1 MHAHRLFIP
10 VVFFSLLAPAMVE
23 SYENPP
29 TEPGFSSLFDG
40 KNIEEHFIIKGKKE
54 SWTVK
59 DGVIHSLRGG
69 NRIMSRKEF
78 GDFVLRLDWR
88 VSRQGNSGVFI
99 RVPGQNDG
107 APWVTGFEVQISN
120 APRDDAHCTASLYG
134 VEATNP
140 RPTKEAEAADAWHT
154 FEIICLGGRITVRLD
169 GVLNIDA
176 DDEKNE
182 KMRSRPKKGFIGLQD
197 YHASDGWV
205 EYRNI
210 RIQPLE
216 SNGGPTGF
224 ESLSSDDKGWH
235 KIRTGHGTGGRWSHV
250 DGAWEGEQD
259 PPGSGNGGVMVTDR
273 KLSDFE
279 LVIETKPDWGVCS
292 GIFLR
297 STERGQCY
305 QLMVDWHGNGNVAG
319 IYGEGT
325 GGFNVR
331 NYELND
337 DKTIRKGND
346 NKQNIPLAFA
356 LADWKKVWRFG
367 QYNEVRARITSNP
380 PTIDAWLNGWH
391 ISHFE
396 DDKKRIPDAGSVAIQ
411 VHGGKS
417 WPRGSKVRFR
427 NISIRELKK

>member
-1 MHAHRLFIP
+1 MSHCRLIA
-10 VVFFSLLAPAMVE
+10 SCLLALLLLTA
-23 SYENPP
+23 SLGAYENPP
-29 TEPGFSSLFDG
+29 TEPGFVSLFDG

-59 DGVIHSLRGG
+59 DGVIHALRGG
-69 NRIMSRKEF
+69 NRIISREKY

-88 VSRQGNSGVFI
+88 ISEQGNSGIFI
-99 RVPGQNDG
+99 RVPGQDDG
-107 APWVTGFEVQISN
+107 APWVSGFEVQISN

-134 VEATNP
+134 VEATSP
-140 RPTKEAEAADAWHT
+140 RPSKEAE
-154 FEIICLGGRITVRLD
+154 GGRISIRLD

-176 DDEKNE
+176 DEKKNK
-182 KMRSRPKKGFIGLQD
+182 KMSSRPRAGFIGLQD
-197 YHASDGWV
+197 YHSSKGWV

-210 RIQPLE
+210 RIQPLQP
-216 SNGGPTGF
+216 NGVPAGF
-224 ESLSSDDKGWH
+224 ESLSADSKGWR
-235 KIRTGHGTGGRWSHV
+235 KIRTGHGSGGQWTHA
-250 DGAWEGEQD
+250 GGTWEGEQD
-259 PPGSGNGGVMVTDR
+259 PPGSGNGGVLVTDR
-273 KLSDFE
+273 KFSDFE

-346 NKQNIPLAFA
+346 NKQNIPLGFA

-380 PTIDAWLNGWH
+380 PTIDTWLNGWH
-391 ISHFE
+391 ISHFA

-411 VHGGKS
+411 VHGGKG
-417 WPRGSKVRFR
+417 WPNGAKVRFR

>member
-1 MHAHRLFIP
+1 MNHCRLT
-10 VVFFSLLAPAMVE
+10 SSHLLALVLLTA
-23 SYENPP
+23 SLGAYENPP
-29 TEPGFSSLFDG
+29 TEPGFVSLFDG

-69 NRIMSRKEF
+69 NRIISREKY

-88 VSRQGNSGVFI
+88 ISEQGNSGIFI
-99 RVPGQNDG
+99 RVPGQDDG
-107 APWVTGFEVQISN
+107 APWVSGYEVQIST

-134 VEATNP
+134 VEATSP
-140 RPTKEAEAADAWHT
+140 RPTKEAEGANTWHSY
-154 FEIICLGGRITVRLD
+154 EITCLGGRISVRLD

-176 DDEKNE
+176 DEKKNA
-182 KMRSRPKKGFIGLQD
+182 KMRSRPRVGFIGLQD
-197 YHASDGWV
+197 YHSSKGWV

-210 RIQPLE
+210 RIQPLQP
-216 SNGGPTGF
+216 NGVPAGF
-224 ESLSSDDKGWH
+224 ESLSANDKGWR
-235 KIRTGHGTGGRWSHV
+235 KIRTGHGSGGQWAHT
-250 DGAWEGEQD
+250 DGTWEGQQD
-259 PPGSGNGGVMVTDR
+259 PPGSGNGGVLVTDR

-356 LADWKKVWRFG
+356 LSDWKKVWRFG

-380 PTIDAWLNGWH
+380 PTIDTWLNGWH

-411 VHGGKS
+411 VHGGKG
-417 WPRGSKVRFR
+417 WPKGAKVRFR
-427 NISIRELKK
+427 NISVRELKK

>member
-1 MHAHRLFIP
+1 
-10 VVFFSLLAPAMVE
+10 V
-23 SYENPP
+23 
-29 TEPGFSSLFDG
+29 
-40 KNIEEHFIIKGKKE
+40 
-54 SWTVK
+54 
-59 DGVIHSLRGG
+59 
-69 NRIMSRKEF
+69 
-78 GDFVLRLDWR
+78 
-88 VSRQGNSGVFI
+88 
-99 RVPGQNDG
+99 
-107 APWVTGFEVQISN
+107 
-120 APRDDAHCTASLYG
+120 
-134 VEATNP
+134 
-140 RPTKEAEAADAWHT
+140 
-154 FEIICLGGRITVRLD
+154 
-169 GVLNIDA
+169 
-176 DDEKNE
+176 
-182 KMRSRPKKGFIGLQD
+182 
-197 YHASDGWV
+197 
-205 EYRNI
+205 
-210 RIQPLE
+210 
-216 SNGGPTGF
+216 PTGF
-224 ESLSSDDKGWH
+224 ESLSSNDKGWH

-337 DKTIRKGND
+337 DKTIRAGND
-346 NKQNIPLAFA
+346 NKSNIPLPFA

-367 QYNEVRARITSNP
+367 EYNEVRARITSNP
-380 PTIDAWLNGWH
+380 PTIDTWLNGWH

-411 VHGGKS
+411 VHGGKG
-417 WPRGSKVRFR
+417 WPNGAKVRFR